1 MAERTVVAEYMVWQD
16 AMSQF
21 WLIGRLFAP
30 VDQLPAKPDPDTQSN
45 KSWLSSS
52 LWFGQGLRNSPTL
65 IG

>member
-30 VDQLPAKPDPDTQSN
+30 VDQLSAKPDPDRMSQN
-45 KSWLSSS
+45 YQHRVVMSSS
-52 LWFGQGLRNSPTL
+52 RGLARFLPP
-65 IG
+65 